1 LVGLSKTIHLAYA
14 AIEFAVSGLQT
25 PTGVAH
31 AKERCTK
38 IESESSLPIYHS
50 LWNSRKCTPF
60 APGRIEPISS
70 QKRQDAK
77 TLMATTATTLPAA
90 VDAAKK
96 AKKKINW
103 SSLPEVWALIHPRRG
118 ILLIG
123 FVLMAINRVAGLIL
137 PGSTKYLVD
146 DVIGK
151 KQVKFLVPIVLA
163 VVAATIVQGLTSF
176 TLTQLLSKSAQRMI
190 SDLRKQV
197 QAHIGRLPVSFY
209 DANKTGVLVSRIMSD
224 VEGVRNLIGTGL
236 VEFMGGVM
244 TAVLALIVLLRISA
258 AMTVVAFVVMSGF
271 ALFLNKAFSTIRPIF
286 RARPKINAEVTGR
299 LTESLGGVRVVK
311 GYHAEDRE
319 EGVFAGGVQRLL
331 DNVLKTLTA
340 TSLMSLSGATLM
352 GIVSAVVMF
361 LGARQILAGTMTLGT
376 FFTYI
381 FFLGLLVAPV
391 FQIVAI
397 GTQITEAITGLERTR
412 EILNESMED
421 QDPKRT
427 VALTRIEGRVEFE
440 GVHFSYETD
449 KEVLHGIRFTSGPG
463 TVTALV
469 GPSGSGKST
478 MIGLLAAFYTPTKGS
493 VLVDGVDLSTV
504 KLSSYRTQL
513 GVVLQETFLFDGTI
527 RENVAYGR
535 PSASEEEILAACRIA
550 RVDEFAETFEKKYDT
565 IVGERG
571 VRLSGGQKQRVSIA
585 RAILADPRILILD
598 EATSSLDSESEAL
611 IQEGLR
617 YLMRGRTTFVIAHR
631 LSTIRRAEQILVVQ
645 EGKILERGTHET
657 LYAAQGRYYELYRK
671 QHAVETNLFLAPG
684 EGDSKEA
691 SLDDLGN
698 GDGTAGGTLPD
709 TIRMLRSRNS

>member
-1 LVGLSKTIHLAYA
+1 
-14 AIEFAVSGLQT
+14 
-25 PTGVAH
+25 
-31 AKERCTK
+31 
-38 IESESSLPIYHS
+38 
-50 LWNSRKCTPF
+50 
-60 APGRIEPISS
+60 
-70 QKRQDAK
+70 
-77 TLMATTATTLPAA
+77 MATTASTATITTNNTP
-90 VDAAKK
+90 AKK
-96 AKKKINW
+96 AKKKVDW
-103 SSLPEVWALIHPRRG
+103 SALPEIWALIHPRRALLLLGLVLVG
-118 ILLIG
+118 INTLSG
-123 FVLMAINRVAGLIL
+123 FVLPL
-137 PGSTKYLVD
+137 SSKYLFD
-146 DVIGK
+146 NVITK
-151 KQVKFLVPIVLA
+151 RQVHLLVPIVLA
-163 VVAATIVQGLTSF
+163 VIGATIVKGLSSF

-190 SDLRKQV
+190 TDLRKQV

-236 VEFMGGVM
+236 VEFSGGLL
-244 TAVLALIVLLRISA
+244 TAILALIYLLHISTV
-258 AMTVVAFVVMSGF
+258 MTLVAFSVLIVFGF
-271 ALFLNKAFSTIRPIF
+271 ALNKAFATIRPIF

-319 EGVFAGGVQRLL
+319 EQVFAGGVQRLL

-340 TSLMSLSGATLM
+340 TSLMSLSASALM
-352 GIVSAVVMF
+352 GVVSAIVMF

-427 VALTRIEGRVEFE
+427 VVLGRIEGRAEFDA
-440 GVHFSYETD
+440 VHFSYETN
-449 KEVLHGIRFTSGPG
+449 KEVLHGISFTSEPG

-478 MIGLLAAFYTPTKGS
+478 IIGLLAAFYTPTEGR
-493 VLVDGVDLSTV
+493 VLVDGVDVSTA

-535 PSASEEEILAACRIA
+535 PGASEEEILAACRIA
-550 RVDEFAETFEKKYDT
+550 RVDEFAEGFEKKYDT

-571 VRLSGGQKQRVSIA
+571 VKLSGGQRQRVSIA

-631 LSTIRRAEQILVVQ
+631 LSTVRRADQILVV
-645 EGKILERGTHET
+645 EAGRVIERGDHKS
-657 LYAAQGRYYELYRK
+657 LYDLGGRYYELYTK
-671 QHAVETNLFLAPG
+671 QYGLESNLFLAPG
-684 EGDSKEA
+684 EGTGNQPDGADPNGANGSNANATDAAALPEA
-691 SLDDLGN
+691 IRIIRS
-698 GDGTAGGTLPD
+698 GGT
-709 TIRMLRSRNS
+709 